1 MQVKELLKQ
10 EQVKPK
16 ISGGKE
22 RTNGVKNKIGTKI

>member
-16 ISGGKE
+16 ISGGK
-22 RTNGVKNKIGTKI
+22 TKQGLKYKTLKK